1 MNNSDNDHNNS
12 CIANLVTWPAFIKLS
27 GEDELAYLDNVAKWQ
42 SMKDNNEMLYK
53 EGDCLIDSSGKV
65 FLLSTAH
72 SHNVICKVSKQQCS
86 LTEALVFVREYAV
99 QENYCCSAK
108 IYANN
113 FQQIL
118 AMIKSISNT

>member
-1 MNNSDNDHNNS
+1 VNNSDNDQDSS
-12 CIANLVTWPAFIKLS
+12 CKANLVTWPAFIKLS
-27 GEDELAYLDNVAKWQ
+27 GEDELAYLDNVEKWQ
-42 SMKDNNEMLYK
+42 SMKDDNEMLYT
-53 EGDCLIDSSGKV
+53 EDDCLIDSSGKV

-72 SHNVICKVSKQQCS
+72 SHIVICKANKQKCS

-108 IYANN
+108 INANN